1 MLNPLRANPTKWSN
15 TLNNS
20 LTNCLIVFDHLEGL
34 ALKALREKCPN
45 TEFFLVRIFSH
56 SDWICISPYSVHM
69 RENTDQKELR
79 IWPLFTQRRLKKWNL
94 VTISEHFIETET
106 RYYVHMQDHTTL
118 SPNLDLA
125 FLLHKKLCPF
135 FTCHF
140 TVLQTILTI

>member
-45 TEFFLVRIFSH
+45 TEFFLVRIFPH
-56 SDWICISPYSVHM
+56 SV
-69 RENTDQKELR
+69 RENMDQKELR
-79 IWPLFTQRRLKKWNL
+79 IWTLFTQWRLKKWNL
-94 VTISEHFIETET
+94 VTISEHFIENET

-140 TVLQTILTI
+140 TMLQTILTI